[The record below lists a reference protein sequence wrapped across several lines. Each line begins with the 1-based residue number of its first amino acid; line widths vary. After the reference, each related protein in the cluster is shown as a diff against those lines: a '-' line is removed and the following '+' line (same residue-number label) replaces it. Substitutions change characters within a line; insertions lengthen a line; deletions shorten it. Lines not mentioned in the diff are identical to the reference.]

1 MRPWHSRCVIA
12 LVAAAGLA
20 IAASVSFAQS
30 PQGQAG
36 QSAADS
42 QGQPTSQR
50 ERSSQGSPDSE
61 PPRSTRVTH
70 ISEVVR
76 SISECL
82 ANDQEAVLFTDSV
95 DCMPYRQGQYHLK
108 PSHSDAP
115 FDFNSEKHCPEESS
129 NRPFNGRR
137 LTAET
142 IKTIA
147 KNTDKKIGPHGIRIL
162 RAIFC
167 EKVDLVG
174 LELPFSL
181 VLDKSVFTEG
191 IEIRNIKMRGDLS
204 FDDSFVFKHLNILRS
219 HIDGSIFGD
228 TAFIQD
234 LAVLETT
241 INGSVSF
248 HQSVL
253 FHIARFDGVAIA
265 RELSVRGSAL
275 SYFMLQFSRIT
286 GLLDVSHSE
295 ARCAYHINKSEIGF
309 LVAKRSGFGTIAQYT
324 GPVVDQVA
332 WRAWRRT
339 LSPAVSDILKNDD
352 VARVVSDKEGCV
364 LATKK
369 QTAQFYLFD
378 SRVTSSLCISEFEWL
393 APRGQASDDGVFFAP
408 RNNDADPLTVI
419 AINGNEIGNNLI
431 IDLWS
436 KEKRIHDD
444 VSKRL
449 HKLEA
454 IGVKTGGLVIDF
466 SDSDRRYFTA
476 VDGLNFDRIYDAH
489 AVCEYGINEKTP

>member
-204 FDDSFVFKHLNILRS
+204 FDDSFVFKHLIMVRLSRTWPFLKRQLMALCPSTKAYCSISLNSMGLQLRES
-219 HIDGSIFGD
+219 
-228 TAFIQD
+228 
-234 LAVLETT
+234 
-241 INGSVSF
+241 
-248 HQSVL
+248 
-253 FHIARFDGVAIA
+253 
-265 RELSVRGSAL
+265 SA
-275 SYFMLQFSRIT
+275 
-286 GLLDVSHSE
+286 
-295 ARCAYHINKSEIGF
+295 C
-309 LVAKRSGFGTIAQYT
+309 
-324 GPVVDQVA
+324 
-332 WRAWRRT
+332 
-339 LSPAVSDILKNDD
+339 
-352 VARVVSDKEGCV
+352 
-364 LATKK
+364 
-369 QTAQFYLFD
+369 
-378 SRVTSSLCISEFEWL
+378 
-393 APRGQASDDGVFFAP
+393 
-408 RNNDADPLTVI
+408 ADPLSHI
-419 AINGNEIGNNLI
+419 SCSNSAG
-431 IDLWS
+431 S
-436 KEKRIHDD
+436 Q
-444 VSKRL
+444 
-449 HKLEA
+449 
-454 IGVKTGGLVIDF
+454 
-466 SDSDRRYFTA
+466 
-476 VDGLNFDRIYDAH
+476 
-489 AVCEYGINEKTP
+489 VCWT